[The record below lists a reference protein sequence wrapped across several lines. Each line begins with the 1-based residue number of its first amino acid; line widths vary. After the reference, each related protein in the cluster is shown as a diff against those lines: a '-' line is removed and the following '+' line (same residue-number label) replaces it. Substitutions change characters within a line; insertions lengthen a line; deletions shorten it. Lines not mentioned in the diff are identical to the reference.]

1 MAFALQAETFVPQ
14 YLKDIQKQV
23 HTLDPLPAI
32 PLFPSITYLETYLT
46 PRLIKDSIKS
56 DNLTLLSAPP
66 IPPGAK
72 EPTLT
77 QESYHDHW
85 ITLLR
90 WELDAM
96 ALQKEQVVL
105 WQLGFRVESWKDAE
119 FVLYVPG
126 IRENHPRLEIE
137 DLVHMRQV
145 PEIPSGSRMAF
156 EGRVVNLRKREGF
169 VRELLEFLVYFNI
182 LNMDMDHVIINRYFQ
197 SYSETAY
204 ANVSHPYGFWLPR

>member
-14 YLKDIQKQV
+14 YLKNIQKQV
-23 HTLDPLPAI
+23 HTLEPLTAI
-32 PLFPSITYLETYLT
+32 PLFPSISYLETYLT
-46 PRLIKDSIKS
+46 PRLIKDSIRS

-66 IPPGAK
+66 IPSGTEVP
-72 EPTLT
+72 PLT
-77 QESYHDHW
+77 QKSYHDHW

-96 ALQKEQVVL
+96 ALQKEQIVL
-105 WQLGFRVESWKDAE
+105 WQLSFRVENWKNAE

-126 IRENHPRLEIE
+126 IRENYPRLEIE

-145 PEIPSGSRMAF
+145 LEAQNCGSGIAF

-169 VRELLEFLVYFNI
+169 VREFLESLNYFT
-182 LNMDMDHVIINRYFQ
+182 Y
-197 SYSETAY
+197 
-204 ANVSHPYGFWLPR
+204 

>member
-14 YLKDIQKQV
+14 YLKNIQKQV

-32 PLFPSITYLETYLT
+32 PLFPSTTYLETYLT
-46 PRLIKDSIKS
+46 PRLIKDSIRS

-66 IPPGAK
+66 IPSVAEVPA
-72 EPTLT
+72 LT
-77 QESYHDHW
+77 QESYYDHW

-96 ALQKEQVVL
+96 ALQKEQIVL
-105 WQLGFRVESWKDAE
+105 WQLGFRVENWKNAE
-119 FVLYVPG
+119 FALYVPG

-145 PEIPSGSRMAF
+145 LEAQNCGSGRAF

-169 VRELLEFLVYFNI
+169 VRKLLNLSTILLTELRTWTTL
-182 LNMDMDHVIINRYFQ
+182 
-197 SYSETAY
+197 
-204 ANVSHPYGFWLPR
+204 

>member
-1 MAFALQAETFVPQ
+1 M
-14 YLKDIQKQV
+14 
-23 HTLDPLPAI
+23 
-32 PLFPSITYLETYLT
+32 
-46 PRLIKDSIKS
+46 IKDSIRS

-66 IPPGAK
+66 IPSSAK
-72 EPTLT
+72 EPALT

-96 ALQKEQVVL
+96 ALQKEQIVL
-105 WQLGFRVESWKDAE
+105 WQLGFRVENWNNAE

-145 PEIPSGSRMAF
+145 IEAQNCGSGRAF

-169 VRELLEFLVYFNI
+169 VRELLESLKLFYI
-182 LNMDMDHVIINRYFQ
+182 LNTDMDHVIINRHFQ
-197 SYSETAY
+197 SYSESPY
-204 ANVSHPYGFWLPR
+204 ANLSPRYRFWLPR